1 MMTTFMLVDLESIG
15 SVSCKMYVVSGDICL
30 DLIFQENTY
39 QIDFLFSLQLKRIDP
54 ISVSDK
60 TWDDM
65 FRIHLEVAQR
75 QRKILIRV
83 LSLSFLTF
91 KPLLL
96 FFILYTFFNF

>member
-1 MMTTFMLVDLESIG
+1 MLVDLENIG

-30 DLIFQENTY
+30 DLIFQEDTY
-39 QIDFLFSLQLKRIDP
+39 QIDFLFSLELKRIDP
-54 ISVSDK
+54 ICVSDE

-65 FRIHLEVAQR
+65 FRIHLEVEQR